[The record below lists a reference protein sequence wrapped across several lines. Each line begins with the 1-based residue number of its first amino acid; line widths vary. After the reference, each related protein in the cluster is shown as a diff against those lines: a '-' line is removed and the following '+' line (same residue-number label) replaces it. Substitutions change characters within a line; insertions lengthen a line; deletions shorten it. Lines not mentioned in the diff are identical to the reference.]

1 MSEVDSHGGE
11 RPSIGR
17 RMCLPHA
24 RRNRAPKGPRA
35 ASLKMMELAGR
46 LTHNAAPAEPSAM
59 KELVEVSKNKD
70 FAFLAE
76 FDAPMD
82 VVRFRFESAMSA
94 PYALSLLV
102 HVRDLGTEVQP
113 EAMLGARGT
122 LRMLTTTAPASRC
135 IHGVVL
141 QAEELGLTED
151 GVLFELQLG
160 PPLDRSGFRVQSRV
174 FVEKTTRQIVDAVL
188 AGDPMVS
195 EGQAPDHADL
205 GLDDAYVPAKELYE
219 WRISEPQRIDDVAAR
234 PYCVQYEESDL
245 SFLARLLE
253 EEGIAYHFEHGADVV
268 TLVFS
273 DSDAGRRPLA
283 PFDPLGPRVGGRVL
297 DRLRLGGRMRPTKV
311 QLTGFNWQKPRQD
324 MTASAAL
331 EGGEERFVRMHPG
344 NYPDAPEQGAPLAKA
359 MLQRFQTEARYA
371 TAEGSCRLLDAGAI
385 FALEHDLDRYRGEYL
400 VTKTVLRGQA
410 SGELPPGYEEPKLP
424 TDGPVHVR
432 VECARRGQGSSTDES
447 CFRPAQSTPKPRIRG
462 TQTAIVTDDPDTRG
476 AEIHVG
482 GPPGNENGCVRV
494 RFHWDVET
502 ERHDKEP
509 TSCWVRVSQALAGAG
524 GGSVWHPRVGT
535 EVIVDFLD
543 GDPDRPIVV
552 GRVYN
557 GEQPPAALGK
567 GAATLSTFKSMS
579 SPGGEV
585 FNEFGFDD
593 TAGKE
598 QVKLHAGKD
607 WNNTVGNDR
616 SESVGNNS
624 SSSVSVDR
632 SEDTGANRA
641 TSVGGNNEESISG
654 NETITVSG
662 NQKLA
667 IGGTQNHSVAGT
679 RDLSVGGA
687 HTVAVGPETYTVKGT
702 QTVNVTAVKSENIG
716 AVCSLGVGAAYN
728 IAVGAAMTVSAGALY
743 SLSTPLATISAPTYG
758 VKCSSGSIEGA
769 DIKVIA
775 SGSLTLQGS
784 DVSINGATITIG
796 GGTINIKGGTVN
808 VNGGTTNVAGGTTN
822 VTGGS
827 VNVN

>member
-1 MSEVDSHGGE
+1 MSD
-11 RPSIGR
+11 
-17 RMCLPHA
+17 
-24 RRNRAPKGPRA
+24 NR
-35 ASLKMMELAGR
+35 
-46 LTHNAAPAEPSAM
+46 
-59 KELVEVSKNKD
+59 D

-76 FDAPMD
+76 FDGPME

-94 PYALSLLV
+94 PYALTLLV
-102 HVRDLGTEVQP
+102 HMRDLDTELQP
-113 EAMLGARGT
+113 ETMLGGRAT
-122 LRMLTTTAPASRC
+122 LRIMTTTTPASRC

-141 QAEELGLTED
+141 QAEELGLTEH
-151 GVLFELQLG
+151 GVLYELQLG
-160 PPLDRSGFRVQSRV
+160 PPLDRSAFRTQSRV

-188 AGDPMVS
+188 AGDPLVR
-195 EGQAPDHADL
+195 EGQAPEHVDVA
-205 GLDDAYVPAKELYE
+205 LDEPFSPAKELYE
-219 WRISEPQRIDDVAAR
+219 WRISDPSRIDDVTTR

-253 EEGIAYHFEHGADVV
+253 EEGIAYHFEHGADAV

-273 DSDAGRRPLA
+273 DSDAGRRPLS
-283 PFDPLGPRVGGRVL
+283 PFDPIGPRLGGRML

-324 MTASAAL
+324 MTTSAAL
-331 EGGEERFVRMHPG
+331 GGSDERFVRMHPG

-371 TAEGSCRLLDAGAI
+371 TAEGSCRLLDAGVI
-385 FALEHDLDRYRGEYL
+385 FALEHDLDRYRGQYL
-400 VTKTVLRGQA
+400 VTKAVLRGQA
-410 SGELPPGYEEPKLP
+410 TGELPPGYEGGATWTGDDPF
-424 TDGPVHVR
+424 HVQ
-432 VECARRGQGSSTDES
+432 VECARRGRGNEEAEAS
-447 CFRPAQSTPKPRIRG
+447 CFRPALATPKPRIRG

-482 GPPGNENGCVRV
+482 GPEGNENGCVRL

-557 GEQPPAALGK
+557 GEQPPAALGQ
-567 GAATLSTFKSMS
+567 GAATVSTIKSMS

-632 SEDTGANRA
+632 SEDTGANRT
-641 TSVGGNNEESISG
+641 TSVGGNNKESVTGDEEIAISA
-654 NETITVSG
+654 
-662 NQKLA
+662 NQKLTV
-667 IGGTQNHSVAGT
+667 GGTQTFAVGGT
-679 RDLSVGGA
+679 RDLGVGGA
-687 HTVAVGPETYTVKGT
+687 HTVVVGPETYTVNGP
-702 QTVNVTAVKSENIG
+702 QMVNVTAIKGETIG
-716 AVCSLGVGAAYN
+716 AVYSLSVGAAYD

-758 VKCSSGSIEGA
+758 VKCSEGTIEGA

-775 SGSLTLQGS
+775 SGTLTLQGS
-784 DVSINGATITIG
+784 DVTISGGTITMG
-796 GGTINIKGGTVN
+796 DGTINIKGGTVN